1 MALHQVFRK
10 HINSILLFSTWILSV
25 VLYILLLY
33 LADSNR
39 LHDNIVFR
47 STLIPIALIGLGS
60 FVAWTGMFVIGI
72 SNRALKLYN
81 KLNFAIEDGALILV
95 FCIFALLGYLYG
107 KNEQLE
113 RIRLL
118 EKELKNAYQEI
129 QFLQKQVNRPTTPTP
144 TPRPL
149 RSQRTAPIA
158 PEPTVS
164 SRQSDEP
171 EEWGVAK
178 QIGEHTW
185 TMKIQMDSTMATP
198 REIFDALNEYRYK
211 KRREKLQWDDK
222 LAEYAHSRAQFF
234 TSNGKL
240 DEHAGFSEYVKS
252 IDHVKKLGFWSV
264 GENSSFGYRMNG
276 LHLIEWIYAGDPP
289 HDNNQLMTEWTHV
302 GIGVDGHQTNL
313 IFGGNKM

>member
-10 HINSILLFSTWILSV
+10 HINSVLLFSTWILSV
-25 VLYILLLY
+25 ILYILLLY

-47 STLIPIALIGLGS
+47 STLVLIALIGLGS
-60 FVAWTGMFVIGI
+60 FAVWTGMFVIGV
-72 SNRALKLYN
+72 SNQALKIYK

-113 RIRLL
+113 KIRSL
-118 EKELKNAYQEI
+118 EKELRNAYQEI
-129 QFLQKQVNRPTTPTP
+129 SFLQKQVNNKVTPSPTP
-144 TPRPL
+144 PKLKSREATPL
-149 RSQRTAPIA
+149 Q
-158 PEPTVS
+158 PTLS
-164 SRQSDEP
+164 LKQSNEP

-178 QIGEHTW
+178 QISEHTW
-185 TMKIQMDSTMATP
+185 TMKIQMESAMTTP

-211 KRREKLQWDDK
+211 KRREKLQWDDR
-222 LAEYAHSRAQFF
+222 LAEYAQSRAQFF

-252 IDHVKKLGFWSV
+252 IDNVKKLGFWSV

-302 GIGVDGHQTNL
+302 GVGVDGHQTNL

>member
-1 MALHQVFRK
+1 M
-10 HINSILLFSTWILSV
+10 LLFSTWILSS

-33 LADSNR
+33 LADLNPVR
-39 LHDNIVFR
+39 DNVIYR
-47 STLIPIALIGLGS
+47 SIFISIAVIGLGA
-60 FVAWTGMFVIGI
+60 FVAWTGMFVIGVG
-72 SNRALKLYN
+72 NRALKIYK
-81 KLNFAIEDGALILV
+81 KLNFAIEDGALILI

-118 EKELKNAYQEI
+118 EKELNNTYQEI
-129 QFLQKQVNRPTTPTP
+129 QFLQKQVNRPIIPTP
-144 TPRPL
+144 TPQSL
-149 RSQRTAPIA
+149 KSQRIILVTPAPTASSLPQ
-158 PEPTVS
+158 PNEPG
-164 SRQSDEP
+164 
-171 EEWGVAK
+171 EWGIAK
-178 QIGEHTW
+178 QISEHTW

-211 KRREKLQWDDK
+211 KRREKLQWDDR
-222 LAEYAHSRAQFF
+222 LAEYAQSRAQFF

-240 DEHAGFSEYVKS
+240 DEHAGFSEYVRS
-252 IDHVKKLGFWSV
+252 IDNVKKLGFWSL

-276 LHLIEWIYAGDPP
+276 IHLIEWIYAGDPP

-302 GIGVDGHQTNL
+302 GVGVDGDQTNL